1 MILCYGTEW
10 TKNFN
15 CCTCNW
21 IKIWLFASDTGFGSS
36 SPQDDISFLKK
47 KDQPADLSLIQM
59 QKGRSFLTENK
70 KEMQLIDYLQY
81 MMSRF
86 LPRPG
91 EIMPRKQCRISIW
104 RTEPNRRLHSSDGN
118 FPNIRDGR
126 KREKLGL
133 WRKFAGRL
141 RLNQAEA
148 DSIHKPC
155 TSFAHFKL
163 AATQKNMKH
172 AMLHQW

>member
-21 IKIWLFASDTGFGSS
+21 IKIWLFASHTGFGSS

-70 KEMQLIDYLQY
+70 KELQLIDYLQY

-86 LPRPG
+86 LPRPRNYAK
-91 EIMPRKQCRISIW
+91 E
-104 RTEPNRRLHSSDGN
+104 TV
-118 FPNIRDGR
+118 
-126 KREKLGL
+126 
-133 WRKFAGRL
+133 
-141 RLNQAEA
+141 
-148 DSIHKPC
+148 
-155 TSFAHFKL
+155 
-163 AATQKNMKH
+163 
-172 AMLHQW
+172 